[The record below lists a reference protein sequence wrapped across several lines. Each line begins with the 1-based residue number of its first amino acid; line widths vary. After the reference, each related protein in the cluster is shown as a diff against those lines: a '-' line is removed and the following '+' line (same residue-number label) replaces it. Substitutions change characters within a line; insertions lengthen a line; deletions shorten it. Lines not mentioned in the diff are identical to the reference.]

1 MALLT
6 TAPRGTGDVL
16 PADSKKWQY
25 VERKLLEI
33 AELYGFR
40 ESRVPVFEHT
50 ELFTRS
56 VGDTTDVVQKEMN
69 HILFY
74 MIEKLI
80 LIKCVLFTI
89 Q

>member
-50 ELFTRS
+50 ELFTR
-56 VGDTTDVVQKEMN
+56 
-69 HILFY
+69 
-74 MIEKLI
+74 
-80 LIKCVLFTI
+80 
-89 Q
+89 